1 MERKFI
7 KSGIPGLDAL
17 LGGGILEGSIITV
30 SGPTGSGK
38 STLAAQ
44 FIYNGA
50 RESGEPGVYIAIEES
65 RKDFFFHM
73 GGFSFDFDGLEK
85 DRKFVFLD
93 YPVHEVDQIVNQST
107 AIYEIIRNT
116 GARRVV
122 IDSIMPIA
130 LYYHQDDERKK
141 GFLKFIENLRKW
153 NVTIMIISEDLKVTD
168 QQGSPS
174 SQYGIE
180 SFTDGWIN
188 LFYKYDERSMERKRY
203 IEVIKMK
210 GAEHSSK
217 CVPTTIGGDG
227 LVVGAVER
235 PLPQAT
241 SERAVPVTVA
251 LMPPK
256 PKPEEEDI
264 DKLVETAFSAE
275 QAPKPKARLPPAP
288 AAQKKPEPKP
298 VEEEEPSVP
307 PILTRKLAA
316 SSIRPPPPPAAAP
329 PPSAPKASPPKPP
342 SAPAPK
348 TAVSAA
354 PRAPPAKPASSA
366 PPKAAPKGK
375 AQPKAPP
382 AMKQPP
388 KPSSSAAKPPP
399 PKAPP
404 PRVAKA
410 PPPAPKALAQKP
422 PAQTGARPPPAKMS
436 DSIAERIAEAK
447 KRIMKKGL

>member
-7 KSGIPGLDAL
+7 KSGVPGLDAL
-17 LGGGILEGSIITV
+17 LGGGILEGSIVTV

-44 FIYNGA
+44 FICNGA
-50 RESGEPGVYIAIEES
+50 READEPGVYIAIEES
-65 RKDFFFHM
+65 RKDFLFHM
-73 GGFSFDFDGLEK
+73 SGFNFDFEGLEK

-130 LYYHQDDERKK
+130 LYFHQDDERKK

-153 NVTIMIISEDLKVTD
+153 NVTVMIVSEDLRLTD

-188 LFYKYDERSMERKRY
+188 LFYKYDERTMERKRY

-210 GAEHSSK
+210 GVAHSSK
-217 CVPTTIGGDG
+217 SVPAAIGSDG
-227 LVVGAVER
+227 LIIGAVPR
-235 PLPQAT
+235 PAPEAPAQKA
-241 SERAVPVTVA
+241 A
-251 LMPPK
+251 PPPPEAK
-256 PKPEEEDI
+256 PPAPEPKAEEEDI
-264 DKLVETAFSAE
+264 DKLVETVFAAE
-275 QAPKPKARLPPAP
+275 PALKPKARPLVQPP
-288 AAQKKPEPKP
+288 AAQKPEPKAEEAPSIPP
-298 VEEEEPSVP
+298 V
-307 PILTRKLAA
+307 LTRKLAA
-316 SSIRPPPPPAAAP
+316 SSMSFKATPPSP
-329 PPSAPKASPPKPP
+329 PPSSAAPKAPPPKPP
-342 SAPAPK
+342 ASATPR
-348 TAVSAA
+348 SAA
-354 PRAPPAKPASSA
+354 S
-366 PPKAAPKGK
+366 KAAPKK
-375 AQPKAPP
+375 QAKPP
-382 AMKQPP
+382 AMKAA
-388 KPSSSAAKPPP
+388 AAKPPP

-404 PRVAKA
+404 PASG
-410 PPPAPKALAQKP
+410 APKASPPKAKGPAPAAKPAGQRPAAQ
-422 PAQTGARPPPAKMS
+422 AGSRPPPAKMS